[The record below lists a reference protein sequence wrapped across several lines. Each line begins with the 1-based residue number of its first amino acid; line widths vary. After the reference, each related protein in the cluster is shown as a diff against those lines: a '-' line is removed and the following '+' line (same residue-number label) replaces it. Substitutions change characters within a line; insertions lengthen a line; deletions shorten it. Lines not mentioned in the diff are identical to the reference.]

1 MILADRGIV
10 DYLSTSEAAE
20 LWGVSER
27 SVRNYCALGRVPGA
41 IRAGRSWLVPADMQ
55 KPPRENGREPQE
67 SALLKRLREERDA
80 HVKGGIYHKLQVEF
94 TYSSNHMEG
103 SRLTLDQT
111 RLIFDTATVRAD
123 GEVLRIDDVFE
134 AANHFRCIDY
144 CLEVAREPLS
154 ESVIK
159 EFHRLLKQSTSD
171 AALDW
176 FAVGEYKRVPNE
188 VGGHGT
194 TAPQDVSQAMKSL
207 LRRYDPRA
215 RHELRDLLA
224 FHVDFERIH
233 PFQDGNGRVGRLVLL
248 KESLREGMVPPII
261 TADMHWYYNRGIV
274 QWGHEDGYLTDTIL
288 AAQDRVVSWL
298 DYFGIPYQ
306 R

>member
-1 MILADRGIV
+1 MPEG
-10 DYLSTSEAAE
+10 T
-20 LWGVSER
+20 
-27 SVRNYCALGRVPGA
+27 
-41 IRAGRSWLVPADMQ
+41 Q
-55 KPPRENGREPQE
+55 KPLRANGQTPQE
-67 SALLKRLREERDA
+67 SALLKRLREERNA
-80 HVKGGIYHKLQVEF
+80 HVKGGIYHKFQVEF
-94 TYSSNHMEG
+94 TYNSNHMEG

-111 RLIFDTATVRAD
+111 RLIFETATVNAD
-123 GEVLRIDDVFE
+123 GEVLRIDDVVE
-134 AANHFRCIDY
+134 TANHFRCIDY
-144 CLEVAREPLS
+144 CLDVAGKPLS
-154 ESVIK
+154 EGVIK

-176 FAVGEYKRVPNE
+176 FAVGGYKRVPNE
-188 VGGHGT
+188 VGGHDT
-194 TAPQDVSQAMKSL
+194 TAPAEVPKAMKSL
-207 LRRYDPRA
+207 LRRYDPHA

-261 TADMHWYYNRGIV
+261 ADDMRWYYNRGIA

-288 AAQDRVVSWL
+288 AAQDRVVAWL
-298 DYFGIPYQ
+298 DYFDIPHQ